1 MCGPLFWGVWWI
13 FPLIGFLICL
23 GVMAFR
29 FLGAGR
35 GFMCTGGGHHS
46 APTDQ
51 VPQSHG

>member
-1 MCGPLFWGVWWI
+1 MCGPLFWSVWWI
-13 FPLIGFLICL
+13 FPLVGFLMCL

-29 FLGAGR
+29 FLGTEPR
-35 GFMCTGGGHHS
+35 VTCTGGHRS